1 MTLIATILTASY
13 TLRIVYLTQIKN
25 PRFQPIQ
32 SPDEN
37 TTSIKNA
44 LLRLTLG
51 SIITGLL
58 LAQTIYTKTQ
68 TITIPHSIKLAALLV
83 TIAGLILANDI
94 INKTTT
100 LMLSKKHT
108 PINFS
113 TQLGFFNNIVHRTI
127 PNISLKL
134 SQKTATQTI
143 DQI

>member
-68 TITIPHSIKLAALLV
+68 TITIPHSVKLAALLV

-100 LMLSKKHT
+100 LVLSKKYT

>member
-25 PRFQPIQ
+25 PRFQPTQ

-68 TITIPHSIKLAALLV
+68 TITIPYSVKLAALLV

-100 LMLSKKHT
+100 LMLSKKYT